1 MEHCVL
7 VVYPEQGLALALY
20 LASMFIARRRADQVS
35 RRLVLARAILSSRRR
50 REPNVRTG

>member
-7 VVYPEQGLALALY
+7 VVYREPGLALALY
-20 LASMFIARRRADQVS
+20 LASMFIACRRADEVS